1 MWYVLKETT
10 LIKKNY
16 GKGVKKMTKKRFT
29 LEEINETTN
38 KLFIKYIELFKNNQI
53 SFHEYTIIQNI
64 IMMIQCA
71 FEEKGDVE

>member
-1 MWYVLKETT
+1 
-10 LIKKNY
+10 
-16 GKGVKKMTKKRFT
+16 MTEKRFT

-64 IMMIQCA
+64 IMRIQYA
-71 FEEKGDVE
+71 FEEKGDDE

>member
-1 MWYVLKETT
+1 
-10 LIKKNY
+10 
-16 GKGVKKMTKKRFT
+16 MTEKRFT

-64 IMMIQCA
+64 IMIIQCA
-71 FEEKGDVE
+71 FEEKGDEE